1 MASPVASLDLLDLF
15 PIASTSESQP
25 VTVEGRTLGVVG
37 PFPVSSILHLALNHL
52 RDSIDDDRGIST
64 LSQRARGKQRDSSQD
79 GNDSADGEFDE
90 ESFLDRLTREAAR
103 ATATDRRGYK
113 SVLVLTGDRERL
125 RTSLVDQ
132 FDDSLAG
139 EHVGA
144 HDLALLDKIDIRYLP
159 TSAHLSYFLSAAYDE
174 TDQNFAAS
182 SATRPSRDPS
192 LLERRPSLVILHD
205 PSTHANEPAFID
217 AGISAYAAIVAQFCA
232 TFEKAPLSPLLAI
245 FESTDPRQLAP
256 ILPRHLRSGGSKAGQ
271 QVADRDALSL
281 CTVLERFC
289 DWVGTVEAIS
299 SPESPTDGT
308 SGEHQTSRG
317 FIMSG
322 RPSPRRPMP
331 DQMPTGLEYRVHP
344 ADETRN
350 RGSRIEV
357 RT

>member
-1 MASPVASLDLLDLF
+1 MRWVNVIGHSDRVAAPDTREEEGEPAVESGAARAEWRLRRDIISLIAAAMASPVASLDLLDLF

-103 ATATDRRGYK
+103 ATATDGREYK

-144 HDLALLDKIDIRYLP
+144 HDLALLDKIDIRYCFATSSCYTREALP
-159 TSAHLSYFLSAAYDE
+159 L
-174 TDQNFAAS
+174 TDGNCTGGGIECAMQ
-182 SATRPSRDPS
+182 
-192 LLERRPSLVILHD
+192 LLADVR
-205 PSTHANEPAFID
+205 
-217 AGISAYAAIVAQFCA
+217 
-232 TFEKAPLSPLLAI
+232 APLVFSLGG
-245 FESTDPRQLAP
+245 
-256 ILPRHLRSGGSKAGQ
+256 LR
-271 QVADRDALSL
+271 
-281 CTVLERFC
+281 
-289 DWVGTVEAIS
+289 
-299 SPESPTDGT
+299 
-308 SGEHQTSRG
+308 
-317 FIMSG
+317 
-322 RPSPRRPMP
+322 
-331 DQMPTGLEYRVHP
+331 
-344 ADETRN
+344 
-350 RGSRIEV
+350 
-357 RT
+357 